1 MICDQSVHICKHGEV
16 NKTCM
21 ADMNREK
28 DDMINNKFKGYNSIK
43 YLYYMIIS
51 HNFYHVLNVLED
63 IDAYYQST
71 RPQLHQIE
79 SIYHQMNYTLCD
91 RNQTCHRHR
100 YLLFIFTSLFTY

>member
-28 DDMINNKFKGYNSIK
+28 DDMINYKFKGYNSIK

-51 HNFYHVLNVLED
+51 HNFYHVLNVL
-63 IDAYYQST
+63 
-71 RPQLHQIE
+71 
-79 SIYHQMNYTLCD
+79 
-91 RNQTCHRHR
+91 
-100 YLLFIFTSLFTY
+100 